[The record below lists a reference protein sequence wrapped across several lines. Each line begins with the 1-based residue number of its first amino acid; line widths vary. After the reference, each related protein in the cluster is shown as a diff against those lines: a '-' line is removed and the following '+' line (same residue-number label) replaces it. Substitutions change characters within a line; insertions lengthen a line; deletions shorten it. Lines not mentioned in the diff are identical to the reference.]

1 MRRKKLMIIVI
12 SIAVAAVLAFGGYN
26 VYRRPAVFRSL
37 SDNSL
42 SKG

>member
-26 VYRRPAVFRSL
+26 VYRARPCSEAFPITP
-37 SDNSL
+37 
-42 SKG
+42 